1 MQVLLTG
8 FWDLEDVLSLHQN
21 RSKNKLVFT
30 WKLLTPCYRLLKKAP
45 YYYFLLCDQ
54 NVIHRLDTCSV
65 AHLLNRGISANSWFT
80 TVRQGRH
87 VGGQYNRIFSRRIYL
102 KMEFSSEKR
111 EMLLFFITNMADVTS
126 RSNRQYPQDTQIVIS
141 FHVIYLTGY
150 WFLFD
155 LSGYRHHMYSVLQYM
170 WKQDKYKD
178 TLRTLAD
185 EVHFSL
191 YHAAHFCGSEFNPKV
206 SHVHPTLLWPRSP
219 YPYIFRISCF
229 LPFSLPYTCKHRF
242 IYQKRRFSKTIPR
255 VDIF

>member
-8 FWDLEDVLSLHQN
+8 FCDLEDVLSLHQN

-45 YYYFLLCDQ
+45 CYYFLLCDQ

-65 AHLLNRGISANSWFT
+65 AHLMNRGISANSWFT

-102 KMEFSSEKR
+102 KMEFSSQKR

-141 FHVIYLTGY
+141 FYVIYLTG
-150 WFLFD
+150 
-155 LSGYRHHMYSVLQYM
+155 
-170 WKQDKYKD
+170 
-178 TLRTLAD
+178 
-185 EVHFSL
+185 
-191 YHAAHFCGSEFNPKV
+191 N
-206 SHVHPTLLWPRSP
+206 
-219 YPYIFRISCF
+219 
-229 LPFSLPYTCKHRF
+229 
-242 IYQKRRFSKTIPR
+242 
-255 VDIF
+255 